1 MIARFTGRALYGS
14 PTLIVEGMTQEQLD
28 NSMSQAYE
36 MGCQGEEFV
45 LEYERKRLP
54 ESLSS
59 KVIHLRES
67 EIARG
72 YDILSF
78 EGYDSIL
85 PDRYIEVKTFRGHPH
100 FYWTENEI
108 AAARKY
114 KEHYYLYLVDID
126 CINDA
131 GYEPQIIPNPAIL
144 FDDENLWSHQVMQ
157 YAFSL
162 NADENI
168 PADWGSSVV
177 LLGCYNNKAHLQW
190 ILDHNLYN
198 VLAQRNSPGSV
209 TLNNSN
215 VKKAVYLILYSISN
229 PRVYTLH
236 SLIRHPRLVSKSEM
250 LTLGYPTP
258 RSFRYILH
266 PIKERIDT
274 FHINLTPLLRE
285 VNHRDRNTYGTPLYL
300 TGALLREY
308 MHLTLG
314 VKKPANYKPL
324 STILNEVAEP
334 SSAFQLWTPEL
345 EAELVR
351 MFDAHVRFEDIAT
364 QMHRSKRAIL
374 MRLRK
379 LGKIISK

>member
-1 MIARFTGRALYGS
+1 
-14 PTLIVEGMTQEQLD
+14 MTQEQL
-28 NSMSQAYE
+28 NCSKSQTFE
-36 MGCQGEEFV
+36 MGRQGEEFV

-59 KVIHLRES
+59 NVRHLGET

-78 EGYDSIL
+78 ESFDSIL
-85 PDRYIEVKTFRGHPH
+85 PDRYIEVKTYRGHPH

-114 KEHYYLYLVDID
+114 TDHYYLYLIDID
-126 CINDA
+126 RINDTA
-131 GYEPQIIPNPAIL
+131 YEPQIIPNPAIL

-162 NADENI
+162 NADQNI
-168 PADWGSSVV
+168 PADWDSSIV
-177 LLGCYNNKAHLQW
+177 LLGCYNNEAHLQW

-198 VLAQRNSPGSV
+198 VRAQRNSPGAV
-209 TLNNSN
+209 TLRNPN

-229 PRVYTLH
+229 PRVYTHH
-236 SLIRHPRLVSKSEM
+236 SLVTRPRLVNKSEM
-250 LTLGYPTP
+250 MALGYPTP
-258 RSFRYILH
+258 HSIRYILH

-285 VNHRDRNTYGTPLYL
+285 VNHRGRNTYGTPLYL
-300 TGALLREY
+300 SGAQLREY
-308 MHLTLG
+308 MHPTLG
-314 VKKPANYKPL
+314 VKRPANYKPI
-324 STILNEVAEP
+324 STILDKVAEP
-334 SSAFQLWTPEL
+334 SSAYQPWTPDL

-351 MFDAHVRFEDIAT
+351 MFEAHVRFEDIAT

-374 MRLRK
+374 MRLK
-379 LGKIISK
+379 KMGKISLKVNT